1 MIDIKNS
8 GYYPLDRFYLDMYAP
23 SHPGVYTLSVRAE
36 GRGFRTIFT
45 GQSENLYRTL
55 RAFVRKDPSI
65 TPGLLID
72 RLEENECFFSFLVIM
87 EKEYRN
93 EVEKMLTFTA
103 DPVSKLKIV
112 AYT

>member
-1 MIDIKNS
+1 MIDIKNN
-8 GYYPLDRFYLDMYAP
+8 GYYPLDRFYLDMYVP
-23 SHPGVYTLSVRAE
+23 SHPGVYTLSVRSTV
-36 GRGFRTIFT
+36 GGFRTIFT

-65 TPGLLID
+65 TPGTLLE
-72 RLEENECFFSFLVIM
+72 RLEENGCYFSFLVIM
-87 EKEYRN
+87 EQEYRS
-93 EVEKMLTFTA
+93 EIEKMLNHTA

>member
-23 SHPGVYTLSVRAE
+23 AHPGVFTLSVRST
-36 GRGFRTIFT
+36 GSGFRTIFT
-45 GQSENLYRTL
+45 GQTENLYRTL
-55 RAFVRKDPSI
+55 RAFVRKDP
-65 TPGLLID
+65 TLIPENLIE
-72 RLEENECFFSFLVIM
+72 RLEENDCYFSFLVIM

-93 EVEKMLTFTA
+93 EVEKMLMYTA

-112 AYT
+112 AFT